1 MSRPETQMS
10 QSMSQ
15 PATSVTRSGTT
26 TKDTDADILRALAE
40 GPKTSN
46 QIRAIIALSREHT
59 GRLMKQLFTR
69 GLVVRNDQNKPYL
82 YEVTEAGRRYLANS
96 A

>member
-1 MSRPETQMS
+1 M
-10 QSMSQ
+10 
-15 PATSVTRSGTT
+15 
-26 TKDTDADILRALAE
+26 ALAE

-46 QIRAIIALSREHT
+46 QIRGIIGLSREHT

-69 GLVVRNDQNKPYL
+69 GLVLRNDENKPYL
-82 YEVTEAGRRYLANS
+82 YEITEPGRRYLANS